1 MSTRVSLPELTA
13 AGARLRPG
21 DAVAIVSEI
30 CRQHDRGLV
39 RGMPSAHVVRLTEE
53 GAVLVEGPVN
63 TDRPPV
69 AAAAALLDE
78 LLEGS
83 EAPPE
88 YRAPGA
94 LRLVVARGLGTLDL
108 PPFVSVQAFCS
119 AISRFAAPDLGEV
132 VRRLFADAGA
142 NLDRGPLIEVT
153 PPAPVPIERPSREA
167 LTISD
172 VRRARRA
179 TGLSLHEISI
189 RSHVPVNL
197 LRELEWG
204 YLRNWPDGLY
214 GRSQLVRYARAAG
227 LDEALVVSVAWPLL
241 EEAIGQRGPGAFAP
255 VPAELA
261 GDTVVAADP
270 AADAEIIDV
279 QVTPVPVERHRS
291 IAWWLAPIAASA
303 ILGAT
308 LAPAIWPRAQH
319 VLSSTDRASSAE
331 VADVSRT
338 GSPVDRREPAST
350 PPSTDRRDAPSS
362 QGTTS
367 AVAAPAATDTEAA
380 RVVEGPRPVDATT
393 AQVRSTST
401 ADSGE
406 GAPTE
411 VVDPVAYSPAFSN
424 NGTAMFFH
432 EENRDGT
439 ALVRADTSRNG
450 EILKITRIV
459 DDSAQN
465 FHVRPSPDGSSIAF
479 DSDREGTRG
488 VFVADAD
495 GRNVHRVSGDGFA
508 AVPSWS
514 PDGSQIAFVKGE
526 ADNPRVWNLWKTD
539 LKTGELQRL
548 TSYKYGQPWG
558 GSWFADGTRIAYSH
572 ETELVVMNLETGARR
587 VYQSPIKGRLVRT
600 PAVSPDGRRIIF
612 QVYHDG
618 AWLLDLRTGNMR
630 RVLDDPTAEEYTWSP
645 DGHRV
650 AFHSH
655 KAGGWGVWVMGQ

>member
-1 MSTRVSLPELTA
+1 
-13 AGARLRPG
+13 
-21 DAVAIVSEI
+21 
-30 CRQHDRGLV
+30 
-39 RGMPSAHVVRLTEE
+39 MPSAHVVRLTEE
-53 GAVLVEGPVN
+53 GAVVVEGPVN

-83 EAPPE
+83 EAPLE
-88 YRAPGA
+88 YRAPGR
-94 LRLVVARGLGTLDL
+94 LRLVVARGLGTIDL
-108 PPFVSVQAFCS
+108 PPFASVQDFCA
-119 AISRFAAPDLGEV
+119 AISRFAAPDLGDV
-132 VRRLFADAGA
+132 VRRLFAAAGG

-153 PPAPVPIERPSREA
+153 PPAPVPIERPAREA

-179 TGLSLHEISI
+179 TGLSLHEISL
-189 RSHVPVNL
+189 RSHVPMNM

-227 LDEALVVSVAWPLL
+227 LDESLVVSVAWPLL
-241 EEAIGQRGPGAFAP
+241 EEAIAERGAGRFEPL
-255 VPAELA
+255 PAELPPDA
-261 GDTVVAADP
+261 IIPREP

-279 QVTPVPVERHRS
+279 QVEPVPVERHRS

-319 VLSSTDRASSAE
+319 VLSSTERAPSAE
-331 VADVSRT
+331 VADASRA
-338 GSPVDRREPAST
+338 GAPVDQREAASPT
-350 PPSTDRRDAPSS
+350 PPTERRDVPSP
-362 QGTTS
+362 QGTTA
-367 AVAAPAATDTEAA
+367 AVAAPRATNADTPRA
-380 RVVEGPRPVDATT
+380 VDGPRPVDATT
-393 AQVRSTST
+393 AQVRSTGDAS
-401 ADSGE
+401 E
-406 GAPTE
+406 GVPTE

-439 ALVRADTSRNG
+439 ALVRADTGRSG

-465 FHVRPSPDGSSIAF
+465 FHVRPSPDGSFIAF
-479 DSDREGTRG
+479 DSDREGTRA

-514 PDGSQIAFVKGE
+514 PDGSQLAFVKGE
-526 ADNPRVWNLWKTD
+526 ADNPRVWNLWKSD
-539 LKTGELQRL
+539 VKTGDLQRL

-558 GSWFADGTRIAYSH
+558 GSWFPDGTRIAYSH
-572 ETELVVMNLETGARR
+572 ETELVVMNLESGARR
-587 VYQSPIKGRLVRT
+587 VYDTPVKGRLMRT

-650 AFHSH
+650 AFHSR